1 MNNEQRTTGDKK
13 KINTLEEAL
22 DFAISREVQAYDFYM
37 KWAALVQKPEMV
49 KVLKDLA
56 VEEQQHKIRLEA
68 AKAGEVDIGEEE
80 VGDLGLSDFVE
91 DIEPRPDM
99 SYNDLLV
106 VAMKKENRSYR
117 LYMDIA
123 LTVQKLQLRDIFL
136 KLAQEEAEH
145 RLRFEIEYDLATFQ
159 TRTKG
164 QWGRLPY

>member
-1 MNNEQRTTGDKK
+1 MAQDKK
-13 KINTLEEAL
+13 KFSSVEEAL
-22 DFAISREVQAYDFYM
+22 DFAISREVEAYDFYM

-68 AKAGEVDIGEEE
+68 ARAGEIAIGEEE
-80 VGDLGLSDFVE
+80 VGDLGIADVVDKVE
-91 DIEPRPDM
+91 PKPDM
-99 SYNDLLV
+99 SYTDLLV

-117 LYMDIA
+117 LYMDLA
-123 LTVQKLQLRDIFL
+123 LTVQKQELRDIFL

-159 TRTKG
+159 TETRRT
-164 QWGRLPY
+164 Q